1 MEKKLFNSIT
11 AFSFLSIMIL
21 MVIYPNESYHAAK
34 NGLNIWFN
42 NVLPSLLPFFI
53 GTELLIGL
61 GMVNFISVLL
71 EPIMYPLFKV
81 PGSGS
86 FVYAMSITSGYP
98 MGAKITT
105 ELRNKKMCSQNEGQ
119 RLVALCSTSGPLFM
133 IGAVA
138 VGMFH
143 NLLLG
148 WMILLSHYLGSIGIG
163 LCFRK
168 YGNDRES
175 STTGNLK
182 NPFTA
187 LFEARKNDGRK
198 LGVLLGDAV
207 KNSFHSL
214 LSIGGF
220 IIFFSV
226 LTELFSIIHVF
237 DIFTTLLS
245 PLFSILNASNEL
257 IKGFLSGILEITNG
271 VNIISNSNDSLIIKG
286 ILTSFIIAWGGFS
299 IHGQTINFI
308 SKTDLKILPYLIAKL
323 FHGIFASI
331 FFFLLS
337 KIPVFDLKNR
347 SMSVFYDSNT
357 IFLSQLNWINKLII
371 STGFYLNILTILITI
386 GCLFF
391 IIIKIKNRISL
402 HSL

>member
-1 MEKKLFNSIT
+1 MV
-11 AFSFLSIMIL
+11 L

-53 GTELLIGL
+53 GAELLIGL

-98 MGAKITT
+98 MGTKMTT
-105 ELRNKKMCSQNEGQ
+105 DLRNKKMCSQKEGQ
-119 RLVALCSTSGPLFM
+119 RLVAFCSTSGPLFI

-143 NLLLG
+143 NPLLG
-148 WMILLSHYLGSIGIG
+148 WMILLSHYLGSIAIG

-168 YGNDRES
+168 YGNDRDSS
-175 STTGNLK
+175 STTSTLK

-187 LFEARKNDGRK
+187 MFEARKNDGRK

-226 LTELFSIIHVF
+226 LTKLFSIIHVF
-237 DIFTTLLS
+237 DIFATLLS
-245 PLFSILNASNEL
+245 PFFSILNASNEL

-299 IHGQTINFI
+299 IHGQAISFI
-308 SKTDLKILPYLIAKL
+308 SRTDLKILPYLIAKL

-337 KIPVFDLKNR
+337 KIPVFDLKNM

-357 IFLSQLNWINKLII
+357 IFLSQLNWIDKLAI
-371 STGFYLNILTILITI
+371 SVGFYLNILVILITI

-391 IIIKIKNRISL
+391 IIIKIKNRISS
-402 HSL
+402 HS